1 MAIQDKVGYDIFSSS
16 RATHLNSLSN
26 HAVEKENSY
35 FRTLTHEDRSD
46 LRAHFRGYLRFRV
59 VATAGSESGRF
70 FDYVE
75 TVTARSKTR
84 PLAYDTVQKAFFN
97 TFLCLSETDELIDL
111 ALEMRDKERDN
122 LAALLKVFGEKVLV
136 GSFDLQKG
144 IFKIEDRL
152 AADPSIQDPH
162 LRAYRLCRQ
171 APLIIA
177 MRELRH
183 AIANLLALRG
193 RFSDATWATD
203 KVFWVD
209 LQREDWKA
217 IGKMI
222 DAIVFHKVW
231 IERNPT
237 NANVLQ
243 DTRQSSWED
252 ILVRGKFPGAVAQVY
267 QPLNHMTLLAS
278 AS

>member
-1 MAIQDKVGYDIFSSS
+1 MFLNPDVELLKATNFGAHTKLAQLHFPMAIQDKVGYDIFSSS

-111 ALEMRDKERDN
+111 ALEMR
-122 LAALLKVFGEKVLV
+122 L
-136 GSFDLQKG
+136 S
-144 IFKIEDRL
+144 
-152 AADPSIQDPH
+152 
-162 LRAYRLCRQ
+162 
-171 APLIIA
+171 LIHI
-177 MRELRH
+177 
-183 AIANLLALRG
+183 
-193 RFSDATWATD
+193 
-203 KVFWVD
+203 
-209 LQREDWKA
+209 
-217 IGKMI
+217 
-222 DAIVFHKVW
+222 
-231 IERNPT
+231 
-237 NANVLQ
+237 
-243 DTRQSSWED
+243 
-252 ILVRGKFPGAVAQVY
+252 
-267 QPLNHMTLLAS
+267 
-278 AS
+278 